1 MGRGKGRESG
11 EKRRQEDRDNK
22 TIDKQNKRL
31 IYVVFRS
38 SDPTFSVPGNSIPI
52 LCTRSIACSSIA
64 GFHHKSNIMTL
75 DAEVRFNPTEPDL
88 RETRRTGMEVVRKAV
103 NIASR

>member
-38 SDPTFSVPGNSIPI
+38 SDPLSLFPGIPY
-52 LCTRSIACSSIA
+52 LFYA
-64 GFHHKSNIMTL
+64 L
-75 DAEVRFNPTEPDL
+75 DQ
-88 RETRRTGMEVVRKAV
+88 
-103 NIASR
+103 